1 MSSLVSRLPPL
12 NFLGGHHKVVLEGGV
27 STLSTQ
33 MKDFLL
39 DAAEKFRVES
49 GAERL
54 ASVRTPY
61 LDEDF
66 TAKGAEGTFCFWRVL
81 RPDT

>member
-1 MSSLVSRLPPL
+1 M
-12 NFLGGHHKVVLEGGV
+12 VLEGGA

-39 DAAEKFRVES
+39 DAAENFRVES

-66 TAKGAEGTFCFWRVL
+66 TAEGS
-81 RPDT
+81 

>member
-1 MSSLVSRLPPL
+1 M
-12 NFLGGHHKVVLEGGV
+12 
-27 STLSTQ
+27 STLTTH

-39 DAAEKFRVES
+39 EAAEKFRIES

-54 ASVRTPY
+54 ASFRTPY

-66 TAKGAEGTFCFWRVL
+66 AAKGAEGSSVFAGYSSQT
-81 RPDT
+81 